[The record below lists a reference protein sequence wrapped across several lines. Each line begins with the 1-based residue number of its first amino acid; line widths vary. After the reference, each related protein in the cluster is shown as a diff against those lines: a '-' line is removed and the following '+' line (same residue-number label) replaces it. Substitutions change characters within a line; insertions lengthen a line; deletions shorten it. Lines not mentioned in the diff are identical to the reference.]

1 MRRRLLTAF
10 VVLAVAAVVPPPASA
25 RTRPATA
32 PGPHHEP
39 IEVVATIPFPGGVV
53 PQDPKT
59 GGTNFSA
66 DLAPDGRHIVTTF
79 APTEGEK
86 QVGVMDLDGT
96 DFRCITC
103 GRMKSAWGPDVFPD
117 QRRMLVQ
124 VPSPVDRVT
133 EALPDGLNP
142 LSAGTGDQ
150 SYAIVECL
158 PSIYDCRTLRRQPLE
173 FPRNSLLEGAQNR
186 TVSVSPDGRYV
197 KWAEIRTLQGSVMV
211 IGRLHSDG
219 RKYTV
224 RDPLVLNPPYRLD
237 SDVAAWSDGS
247 RYYETGAFA
256 DGGRTLKYGTE
267 GTALNYDIYELD
279 LATGRRTR
287 VTTDLDYNE
296 LYAASPDGT
305 SLAYSS
311 GRGLD
316 RMTVFSQ
323 VTRPPLI
330 DLMSFSQLGRI
341 ALWNNRLCMNEMWL
355 MPRGTQSGTYGGQP
369 VVPEDNWHIRG
380 WSWFADG
387 TKALVT
393 EFRDPAEAAPG
404 NPAER
409 VRLQILSFPNRKPTA
424 PEPVVD
430 LDTVDMASWAIP
442 YDRYVG
448 MGAHAVTDRTIKGKA
463 AGTARVRY
471 LGTFAA
477 GSWTVDYDHY
487 SEDGVTF
494 LDGSESMATPSPVLL
509 GVYQADLS
517 LTGSRRGYLRAD
529 LTVLGQDRYRGS
541 IVSEVD
547 GRRLSGVPTQATCP
561 GVHQPGLRLTGT
573 ATAVTAGT
581 ARIRATVDSRVPA
594 DATYRPVAGATV
606 EAGGVTAT
614 TGADGTVS
622 FDVPAASGD
631 VLSVRADAGGFRPAD
646 VRLTA
651 G

>member
-1 MRRRLLTAF
+1 MRSRLLTAF
-10 VVLAVAAVVPPPASA
+10 VVLAVAAVVPPASA
-25 RTRPATA
+25 QPRPSTA
-32 PGPHHEP
+32 HGPSHEP

-96 DFRCITC
+96 DFHCITC

-117 QRRMLVQ
+117 QQRMLVQ
-124 VPSPVDRVT
+124 VPSPVDRLT

-150 SYAIVECL
+150 SYAVVECL
-158 PSIYDCRTLRRQPLE
+158 PSVYDCRTLRRQPLE

-211 IGRLHSDG
+211 IGRLHSDDA
-219 RKYTV
+219 KYTV
-224 RDPLVLNPPYRLD
+224 RNPLVLNPPYRLD

-296 LYAASPDGT
+296 LYAASPDGA

-393 EFRDPAEAAPG
+393 EFRDPAEATPVD
-404 NPAER
+404 PVER
-409 VRLQILSFPNRKPTA
+409 VRLQILSFPNRKPTV

-430 LDTVDMASWAIP
+430 LDTVDMAGWAIP

-448 MGAHAVTDRTIKGKA
+448 MGAHAVTDRTIEGSA

-477 GSWTVDYDHY
+477 GSWTVDYEHY

-494 LDGSESMATPSPVLL
+494 LDGSETAPHRHRHR
-509 GVYQADLS
+509 GHGRHRADP
-517 LTGSRRGYLRAD
+517 GDGRQPRAGRRGVPPGR
-529 LTVLGQDRYRGS
+529 RRHRRGRRGHRD
-541 IVSEVD
+541 D
-547 GRRLSGVPTQATCP
+547 GRRRHRVVRRAGPVGRRAAGP
-561 GVHQPGLRLTGT
+561 GRRGRLPPGRR
-573 ATAVTAGT
+573 AGD
-581 ARIRATVDSRVPA
+581 RRVSPVGPA
-594 DATYRPVAGATV
+594 DGRAGPTASGRAVALPVAPPGG
-606 EAGGVTAT
+606 GGVDRRRCCRNAC
-614 TGADGTVS
+614 G
-622 FDVPAASGD
+622 
-631 VLSVRADAGGFRPAD
+631 VLEWITSPQHGGNRAGKR
-646 VRLTA
+646 
-651 G
+651 